1 MPNQALNIVG
11 VVIAAPTKLDG
22 IGQTLGE
29 GSFKQL
35 EQVYKNIKG
44 R

>member
-11 VVIAAPTKLDG
+11 VVIAAAFKLDG

-29 GSFKQL
+29 GSFEQL
-35 EQVYKNIKG
+35 EQVYTNIKD